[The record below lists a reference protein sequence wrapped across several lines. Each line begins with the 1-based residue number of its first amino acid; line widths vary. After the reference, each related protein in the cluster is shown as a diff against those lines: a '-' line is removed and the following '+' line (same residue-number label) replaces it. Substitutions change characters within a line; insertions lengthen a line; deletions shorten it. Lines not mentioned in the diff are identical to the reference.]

1 MNNLLTMVMISAILF
16 SGCENEPAPAPDN
29 NEVET
34 PPLKIEDYYP
44 FTENTKYIYEG
55 EGNEFAYMTTYIDY
69 IKDNR
74 IQTRTDNGGTEM
86 VKVIEMGDGQLVQ
99 LLNRGE
105 TYFRENFTDDEYAE
119 GEVLLKEP
127 LEEGSSWKN
136 GDNSTSTITNTAK
149 EVVTLMGNY
158 EAIEVTTENPQ
169 GKRVDYYAKDMGLIK
184 TVNTGEG
191 YEVSSTLSSIEKDQP
206 FIQTITLYY
215 PDVDGITINTV
226 EVQISFNTNDDPKD
240 IIEKNIKDLSVYE
253 ILSPNTKINNLYFDE
268 QSNSVHIDLSK
279 EFITEMNAGSGF
291 EAMILQCLTNTLGTY
306 YQSTDVYITIDD
318 GQYESGH
325 IIIEKGEP
333 SKVDYTNVKQSE

>member
-1 MNNLLTMVMISAILF
+1 MNNLLIMIVKSAMLF
-16 SGCENEPAPAPDN
+16 TGCENEPAPAPDN
-29 NEVET
+29 NEIET

-55 EGNEFAYMTTYIDY
+55 EGNEFASMTTYIDY

-86 VKVIEMGDGQLVQ
+86 VKVMEIEDGQLVQ

-105 TYFRENFTDDEYAE
+105 TYFRENFTDDEYEE

-127 LEEGSSWKN
+127 IEEGSSWKN

-149 EVVTLMGNY
+149 EVVTLMCNY

-226 EVQISFNTNDDPKD
+226 EVQKSFNSNHNPK
-240 IIEKNIKDLSVYE
+240 EYN
-253 ILSPNTKINNLYFDE
+253 
-268 QSNSVHIDLSK
+268 
-279 EFITEMNAGSGF
+279 
-291 EAMILQCLTNTLGTY
+291 
-306 YQSTDVYITIDD
+306 
-318 GQYESGH
+318 
-325 IIIEKGEP
+325 
-333 SKVDYTNVKQSE
+333 